1 MKFVQDIMIITP
13 EMVIL
18 GWFIAYLLTH
28 ELNVSFRIKQSL
40 SIPHT
45 EYIKILDCAPCITW
59 WFTLIL
65 SLEPITAAAAYLIAT
80 IIDKLES

>member
-1 MKFVQDIMIITP
+1 MNITP
-13 EMVIL
+13 ELVVI

-28 ELNVSFRIKQSL
+28 ELNVSFRIKQFL